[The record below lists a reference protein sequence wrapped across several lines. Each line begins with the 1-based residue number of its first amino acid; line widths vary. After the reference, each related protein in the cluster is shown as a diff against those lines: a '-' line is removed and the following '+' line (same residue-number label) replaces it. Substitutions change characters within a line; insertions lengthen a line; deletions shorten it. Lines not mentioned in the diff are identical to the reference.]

1 MRCFWRSG
9 GQRAG
14 FRWGTR
20 GFKVLSGEF
29 GPVPTTH
36 SRARVATLC
45 VAALSV
51 PGLVVTGMLAAQPAA
66 AADPAG
72 YQNVRIN
79 EVTSS
84 GDDTVELYN
93 TGSTAVSISGWKM
106 SDDSFSA
113 KSFSPSA
120 GTIQPGGFVTF
131 DSPKGLGDS
140 DKLVIYTSGG
150 TVVDRVEWATDKAK
164 PAMARCGGDGTGAWV
179 TATAKATFGAP
190 NAAGCP
196 ASLPAASKVRINEV
210 TSNGSDTVE
219 LYNGGTSA
227 VSVGAWKYVDGDTG
241 HSAAKISSS
250 DPSATSIPA
259 GGYVTFDSTIGLGDN
274 DSAFLLD
281 GNGNT
286 VDSVTWATDAAKPS
300 DERCADGTGWFR
312 TAATATLGSANSC
325 SGGGGSTGGTGG
337 QPGQLLGGGGSL
349 TSGCEPEAPSG
360 SHSAP
365 SGTLAWPGGQD
376 VTIADNVCAFT
387 TSTGPEGRDVSGLAY
402 DPSNPSVLWAVK
414 NKNWLFKLTKS
425 NGKWIPDPSWSATG
439 KQIRFSGGSGEPD
452 SEGVTVG
459 GNGHLYVTSERDNTK
474 NSAPKDTI
482 LEYDPA
488 ATGSTLT
495 PLHQWDMTSQFPQL
509 NTGDKDDANLGFEG
523 VGYVPDSWLTGNGWT
538 DPLTGAAYDP
548 ADYPLHGSGLYFA
561 GLEWDGTLHVY
572 GLNSNGT
579 FTTFGTVATG
589 KSSVMDVTFDAG
601 TQRIVATC
609 DNTCGETHTFMKVD
623 AAGAIVPDVTYT
635 NPAVMPADNL
645 EGFALAPASTCVDG
659 SREAVWSDDG
669 IYGFGSKTSSSGHA
683 IYSGTFPC

>member
-1 MRCFWRSG
+1 M
-9 GQRAG
+9 
-14 FRWGTR
+14 
-20 GFKVLSGEF
+20 
-29 GPVPTTH
+29 PTTH
-36 SRARVATLC
+36 SRAGAASLC
-45 VAALSV
+45 AAALTFS
-51 PGLVVTGMLAAQPAA
+51 GLAVAGVLAAQPAA

-72 YQNVRIN
+72 YQNIRIN

-84 GDDTVELYN
+84 GNDTVELYN

-113 KSFSPSA
+113 QSFSPSS
-120 GTIQPGGFVTF
+120 GTVPAGGFVTF
-131 DSPKGLGDS
+131 TSPKGLGDS

-150 TVVDRVEWATDKAK
+150 TVVDRVDWATDKAK

-179 TATAKATFGAP
+179 TTAAAATFGSANAP
-190 NAAGCP
+190 GCP
-196 ASLPAASKVRINEV
+196 SSLPAASRVRVNEV
-210 TSNGSDTVE
+210 TSDGSDTVE

-227 VSVGAWKYVDGDTG
+227 VSISAWKYTDGDTG

-250 DPSATSIPA
+250 SPSATSIPA

-274 DSAFLLD
+274 DSLFLLD
-281 GNGNT
+281 GSGDT
-286 VDSVTWATDAAKPS
+286 VDSVSWATDGAKPS

-325 SGGGGSTGGTGG
+325 SGGGTTTGGSTTGGTTGGTGGG

-349 TSGCEPEAPSG
+349 TSGCTPEAPSG

-365 SGTLAWPGGQD
+365 SGTQAWPGGAD
-376 VTIADNVCAFT
+376 VTIADRVCAFT
-387 TSTGPEGRDVSGLAY
+387 TSTGPEGRDVSGLAF
-402 DPSNPSVLWAVK
+402 DPANPSVLWAVK
-414 NKNWLFKLTKS
+414 NKNWLFKLVKS
-425 NGKWIPDPSWSATG
+425 GSTWIPDSSWSTTG

-474 NSAPKDTI
+474 NTVPKDTV

-488 ATGSTLT
+488 ATGSTLS

-509 NTGDKDDANLGFEG
+509 DTGDKDDANLGFEG
-523 VGYVPDSWLTGNGWT
+523 VGYVPDSWLTAGGWT
-538 DPLTGAAYDP
+538 DPRTGAAYDP
-548 ADYPLHGSGLYFA
+548 ADYPLHGAGLYFA
-561 GLEWDGTLHVY
+561 GLEWDGSLHVY
-572 GLNSNGT
+572 GLNSDGT
-579 FTTFGTVATG
+579 FTTFGTIATG
-589 KSSVMDVTFDAG
+589 KTSVMDVEFDTA

-609 DNTCGETHTFMKVD
+609 DNTCGETHTFMKVSG
-623 AAGAIVPDVTYT
+623 GAIVPDVTYT

-645 EGFALAPASTCVDG
+645 EGFALAPASTCVGG

-683 IYSGTFPC
+683 LYSGTFPC